1 MRSRLRSARRGG
13 SSRFGCGSIDAAV
26 RSWGGF
32 RSWGDF
38 RQGRGLGFGTIVVGG
53 REVGRWRRRNRFGLP
68 INSDR
73 FWGHLLQEPIAFRRP
88 DHSKQRHPDK
98 HPEEKEPPG
107 IREPVRA
114 QGREPRRKSWRSCG
128 HPPPHFHPVLS
139 RIFGMQE
146 GSPGTAQSFPA
157 DPPAIRGRSPQCLV
171 FKPQTESGR
180 KDSNL
185 RLPGPKPGA
194 LTRLSYAPSQGHFG
208 RRPKST
214 RNRPKTS
221 LGPVFWLSPPRH
233 PVFRT
238 ARGSWASTPWRW
250 RRRASR

>member
-1 MRSRLRSARRGG
+1 M
-13 SSRFGCGSIDAAV
+13 
-26 RSWGGF
+26 
-32 RSWGDF
+32 
-38 RQGRGLGFGTIVVGG
+38 
-53 REVGRWRRRNRFGLP
+53 P

-73 FWGHLLQEPIAFRRP
+73 FWGHLLQEPVAFRRP
-88 DHSKQRHPDK
+88 DDGEQRHPDE
-98 HPEEKEPPG
+98 HPEEKQPPG

-194 LTRLSYAPSQGHFG
+194 LTRLSYAPSQGPSA
-208 RRPKST
+208 RREKST
-214 RNRPKTS
+214 RNWPETSPEHVSWHIPAPPPHVPHRERNVGVDAMEIEKGGVEVELRRPVGIGGNHGRS
-221 LGPVFWLSPPRH
+221 PDRGYPLPLDPLWL
-233 PVFRT
+233 
-238 ARGSWASTPWRW
+238 TP
-250 RRRASR
+250 